1 MELLDFCWLI
11 WFAVALIY
19 VGARCLKIAQDLD
32 ELEASRVREAVLR
45 YNNSLKKDTEG
56 R

>member
-11 WFAVALIY
+11 WFTVALTY
-19 VGARCLKIAQDLD
+19 VGARCLKIARILD

-45 YNNSLKKDTEG
+45 YNNSIKQDATG
-56 R
+56 P